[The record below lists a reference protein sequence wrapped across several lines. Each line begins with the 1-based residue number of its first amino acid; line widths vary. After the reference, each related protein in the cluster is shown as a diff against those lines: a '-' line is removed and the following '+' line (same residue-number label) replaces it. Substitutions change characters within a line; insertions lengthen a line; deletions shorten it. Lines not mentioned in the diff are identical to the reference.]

1 MAAKAHLNPHTAQQD
16 GAPAPGLAEG
26 DPAALQDAYQ
36 RFQGMSEQL
45 SASHALLEQ
54 QVVQLRRQLAD
65 AQAQRTR
72 ELAEKARLAGR
83 LQNVLNLLPGGVII
97 LDGRG
102 VVREANPAARALLG
116 EPLEGQLWRDLIQ
129 QRFAPR
135 EDDYHEVSLRTGR
148 RVSLAT
154 RSLEGEPGQL
164 ILINDLTETRQ
175 LQSELAR
182 NERLSALGRMVASL
196 AHQIRTPLAS
206 ALLYAEH
213 LTDETLPT
221 AHRTRFSERLQ
232 GRLHSIEHQIRD
244 MLQFAKGDLPI
255 DDTLPVSIFLEWL
268 QLQADSVIESRVGSC
283 RWVNLMPADAMLR
296 CNRDTLVGAVMNLI
310 ENALQAGMPAPRL
323 KVVARQLEGQL
334 SLTVVDAGQ
343 GMSAEQ
349 LARIGEPFHTSK
361 PQGTGL
367 GVAVVKSVVKAH
379 GGAFYLRSKA
389 GWGTCAEVLL
399 PLRPL
404 VKGEEVA

>member
-1 MAAKAHLNPHTAQQD
+1 MAAKAHFNPNADQH
-16 GAPAPGLAEG
+16 APAVAEA
-26 DPAALQDAYQ
+26 DQAALQAAFE

-45 SASHALLEQ
+45 GASHALLEQ
-54 QVVQLRRQLAD
+54 QVAHLKRQLAD
-65 AQAQRTR
+65 AQAQRGR

-135 EDDYHEVSLRTGR
+135 DDDYHEVSLRTGR

-213 LTDETLPT
+213 LTDAQLPT
-221 AHRTRFSERLQ
+221 AHRARFSERLQ

-268 QLQADSVIESRVGSC
+268 QLQADSVIASRGGVC
-283 RWVNLMPADAMLR
+283 RWVNLLPADAMLR
-296 CNRDTLVGAVMNLI
+296 CNRDTLVGAVLNLI

-334 SLTVVDAGQ
+334 SLCVVDAGQ
-343 GMSAEQ
+343 GMNAEQ

-389 GWGTCAEVLL
+389 GWGTCAEILL
-399 PLRPL
+399 PLRALPTT
-404 VKGEEVA
+404 EEV

>member
-175 LQSELAR
+175 LKRA
-182 NERLSALGRMVASL
+182 
-196 AHQIRTPLAS
+196 
-206 ALLYAEH
+206 
-213 LTDETLPT
+213 
-221 AHRTRFSERLQ
+221 
-232 GRLHSIEHQIRD
+232 
-244 MLQFAKGDLPI
+244 
-255 DDTLPVSIFLEWL
+255 
-268 QLQADSVIESRVGSC
+268 
-283 RWVNLMPADAMLR
+283 
-296 CNRDTLVGAVMNLI
+296 GA
-310 ENALQAGMPAPRL
+310 
-323 KVVARQLEGQL
+323 
-334 SLTVVDAGQ
+334 
-343 GMSAEQ
+343 
-349 LARIGEPFHTSK
+349 
-361 PQGTGL
+361 
-367 GVAVVKSVVKAH
+367 
-379 GGAFYLRSKA
+379 
-389 GWGTCAEVLL
+389 
-399 PLRPL
+399 
-404 VKGEEVA
+404 

>member
-1 MAAKAHLNPHTAQQD
+1 MAAKAQLNPHTAQQD

-26 DPAALQDAYQ
+26 DPAALQNAYQ

-45 SASHALLEQ
+45 SASHTLLEQ

-135 EDDYHEVSLRTGR
+135 DDDYHEVSLRTGR

-213 LTDETLPT
+213 LTDEQLPT

-255 DDTLPVSIFLEWL
+255 EDTLPVSIFMEWL
-268 QLQADSVIESRVGSC
+268 QLQADSVIESRGGCC
-283 RWVNLMPADAMLR
+283 RWGNLVPADAMLR

-399 PLRPL
+399 PLRLL